1 MDNHSDIRFVVI
13 GSGMAGI
20 LSGIKLLEAGFS
32 NICIYEK
39 ADKVGGT
46 WRENTYPGLTCDVP
60 AHAYTYAFE
69 PNPDWSQYLAE
80 GGEIYQYFERTVAK
94 YGVGKLIKFNE
105 EVSRCEFVD
114 GRWQIETHRGT
125 RDEADVVIAAT
136 GVLHAPNYPDIKG
149 AKSFKGAMFHSARWD
164 HGVPLDGK
172 RIGVIGTGSTG
183 VQIVSA
189 LSTRAEKLTHFQ
201 RSAQWIMPVENP
213 AYSEEQ
219 KEAFRQDAAL
229 LKHMQDEPAYLEAV
243 DRFNRAIA
251 NPESDA
257 MHEIEAIVLQN
268 LEDNVADLELREKL
282 RPNYRAACKRLVYS
296 PDYYQAIQHP
306 NVSLVDDGIE
316 CIEPDGVRTRDGK
329 LHAFEVLVLAT
340 GFQAHRFM
348 RPMEIIGRGGKT
360 LDEAWHKGPTAYMS
374 ISIPEFP
381 NFFMLN
387 GPNGP
392 VGNFSLIEIAE
403 HQWQYISQLI
413 RLVHS
418 GRYREVS
425 ASQQALDIFDRER
438 VAAARQTI
446 FGSGCQSWYLDADG
460 VPATWPWD
468 RQRFFDEMVAPRL
481 DAFDLV
487 A

>member
-1 MDNHSDIRFVVI
+1 VRDANVGRTEN
-13 GSGMAGI
+13 
-20 LSGIKLLEAGFS
+20 LL
-32 NICIYEK
+32 YT
-39 ADKVGGT
+39 VG
-46 WRENTYPGLTCDVP
+46 V
-60 AHAYTYAFE
+60 
-69 PNPDWSQYLAE
+69 E
-80 GGEIYQYFERTVAK
+80 GGVP
-94 YGVGKLIKFNE
+94 
-105 EVSRCEFVD
+105 VSLPMPTSGAGDF
-114 GRWQIETHRGT
+114 
-125 RDEADVVIAAT
+125 AAS
-136 GVLHAPNYPDIKG
+136 G
-149 AKSFKGAMFHSARWD
+149 
-164 HGVPLDGK
+164 
-172 RIGVIGTGSTG
+172 
-183 VQIVSA
+183 
-189 LSTRAEKLTHFQ
+189 
-201 RSAQWIMPVENP
+201 
-213 AYSEEQ
+213 
-219 KEAFRQDAAL
+219 
-229 LKHMQDEPAYLEAV
+229 
-243 DRFNRAIA
+243 
-251 NPESDA
+251 
-257 MHEIEAIVLQN
+257 
-268 LEDNVADLELREKL
+268 
-282 RPNYRAACKRLVYS
+282 KRLVYS